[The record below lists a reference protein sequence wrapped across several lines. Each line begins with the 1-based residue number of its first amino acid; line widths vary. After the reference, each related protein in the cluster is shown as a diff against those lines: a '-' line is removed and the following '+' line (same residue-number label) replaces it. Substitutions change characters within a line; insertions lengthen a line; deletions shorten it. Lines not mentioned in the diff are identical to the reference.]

1 MLIHGHTR
9 RNEKYPLAYTS
20 WTEMNKRCNCPT
32 SKRYQSYG
40 GRGIKICKRWRAFAT
55 FYADMGERPKG
66 MSLERLNN
74 NGHYTPKNCKW
85 ADATQQANNR
95 RSSRKIL
102 FNGTEKTL
110 AEWSRIVKLPSYLI
124 QERISRLK
132 WSVEKSFTTPAAR
145 NGIKNNAKREI

>member
-1 MLIHGHTR
+1 
-9 RNEKYPLAYTS
+9 
-20 WTEMNKRCNCPT
+20 
-32 SKRYQSYG
+32 
-40 GRGIKICKRWRAFAT
+40 
-55 FYADMGERPKG
+55 MGERPKG